1 MRSKKWKTSEFI
13 FNFILIFME
22 IMQNLFEHCSQ
33 AIGWLISQFQFFTGL
48 SQVRATLVFW
58 LIVGYIVVFVIII
71 PLHRMYK
78 KKKLWLQKS
87 LVIAV
92 DEMIYLLAKTQHL
105 KQLDLKALGW
115 NPNVALMKSIF
126 TKGNSDYIQG
136 SFLILDNVHKVE
148 SLLWNKVIPAEKEAF
163 FLKMIKKYHR
173 ISFFEAF
180 FRSLAVIATF
190 GVYLLFI

>member
-1 MRSKKWKTSEFI
+1 
-13 FNFILIFME
+13 
-22 IMQNLFEHCSQ
+22 MQNLFEHCSQ
-33 AIGWLISQFQFFTGL
+33 AIGWLISQFQFFTGF
-48 SQVRATLVFW
+48 SQVRATLVFR

-71 PLHRMYK
+71 PLHCMYK
-78 KKKLWLQKS
+78 KKKFWLQKS

-92 DEMIYLLAKTQHL
+92 DEMIYLLARTQHL
-105 KQLDLKALGW
+105 KQLDLKALEW
-115 NPNVALMKSIF
+115 NPNIALMKSIF
-126 TKGNSDYIQG
+126 TKGNSDYIQS

-148 SLLWNKVIPAEKEAF
+148 SLLWNKVIPAEKEAI